1 MFIHCDD
8 HSYYA
13 TIGKARKCRQQP
25 AAAASNPQD
34 VAVSAPDT
42 LAGPPGRP
50 GDAGQAGRGR
60 VQSVERAVALLDAI
74 AVGPAR
80 GSTVAEL
87 ALACGINRATAWRLL
102 ATLEGRGLV
111 DRDPATSRYQIG
123 YTVARLAAAAG
134 ADGLVRRAH
143 HVLERISAQTG
154 EAAILAVGRRSGL
167 VYVDEVAPPA
177 VLTVNW
183 LARPVP
189 LHATSTGKA
198 WLAWLPEA
206 EARGVLGPVLDG
218 FTDATVTD
226 PGRLLA
232 ELGQIR
238 ACGYAVSAGELEP
251 ALCGVSAPVLRPG
264 ADRPLAVFSI
274 WGYADRIP
282 APRLPA
288 LGAVAIEAAAA
299 VEVAL
304 RS

>member
-1 MFIHCDD
+1 MDDAATPNQERRCVQSLRRAFVLCDD
-8 HSYYA
+8 
-13 TIGKARKCRQQP
+13 RQGSHRP
-25 AAAASNPQD
+25 SIRQD
-34 VAVSAPDT
+34 VAVSAPGT
-42 LAGPPGRP
+42 LS
-50 GDAGQAGRGR
+50 GQGWRGR

-74 AVGPAR
+74 AGASPR

-123 YTVARLAAAAG
+123 YTVARLAAASG
-134 ADGLVRRAH
+134 VDGLVRRSHA
-143 HVLERISAQTG
+143 VLERVCAQTG

-206 EARGVLGPVLDG
+206 EARGVLGPALEG
-218 FTDATVTD
+218 FTDATITD
-226 PGRLLA
+226 LGRLFGELA
-232 ELGQIR
+232 LIR
-238 ACGYAVSAGELEP
+238 ERGYATSAGELEP
-251 ALCGVSAPVLRPG
+251 ALSGVSAPVPRVGEHRPI
-264 ADRPLAVFSI
+264 AVFSI
-274 WGYADRIP
+274 WGPADRV
-282 APRLPA
+282 PRSRLEA
-288 LGAVAIEAAAA
+288 LGAVAIDAAASVEAA
-299 VEVAL
+299 L
-304 RS
+304 RD

>member
-1 MFIHCDD
+1 
-8 HSYYA
+8 
-13 TIGKARKCRQQP
+13 
-25 AAAASNPQD
+25 

-42 LAGPPGRP
+42 LAGPAVRP
-50 GDAGQAGRGR
+50 GQTGQAGRGR

-80 GSTVAEL
+80 GSTAAEL

-102 ATLEGRGLV
+102 ATLEGCGLV

-134 ADGLVRRAH
+134 TDGLVRRAH
-143 HVLERISAQTG
+143 PVLERISAQTG

-226 PGRLLA
+226 PERLLA
-232 ELGQIR
+232 EFGQIR

-251 ALCGVSAPVLRPG
+251 ALCGVSAPVLRRG
-264 ADRPLAVFSI
+264 EDRPLAVFSI

-282 APRLPA
+282 PSRLPA

-299 VEVAL
+299 VEAAL